1 MVDVLNLALPFF
13 GLILLGFVCG
23 KVKRLPDHGLAWM
36 GFFVVYV
43 ALPALFYRILAQTPF
58 DELAQVW
65 FIVGTTLSTF
75 SVFALAFAI
84 SYAMR
89 RRNLAEATIAA
100 LAGSYGNIGFMGPG
114 LALATLGAQAT
125 APVALIFCFDQLL
138 LFTLVPLL
146 MSFAGTER
154 KSALATAAEVVI
166 RIATNPF
173 IVASALGVVSAAVH
187 FQPPIALDRLL
198 AFLQNGA
205 APCALFALGVTV
217 ALRPL
222 DRVPWEVPILSAL
235 KLVVHPTI
243 VLIVLSLLGP
253 FADAWMA
260 TAVLMAALPQA
271 LNVFVM
277 ARQYDAWVSEA
288 SSSVLL
294 GTLVS
299 VVTLTAVMWMVKTH
313 ALPLHLFH

>member
-1 MVDVLNLALPFF
+1 MLDIVNLALPFF
-13 GLILLGFVCG
+13 GLIFLGLVCG
-23 KVKRLPDHGLAWM
+23 KIKRLPDGGLVWM
-36 GFFVVYV
+36 NFFVVYV

-58 DELAQVW
+58 EQLAQAW

-75 SVFALAFAI
+75 LVFCLAFAI
-84 SYAMR
+84 SYVMR
-89 RRNLAEATIAA
+89 RRNLAAATIAA
-100 LAGSYGNIGFMGPG
+100 LAGSYGNIGYMGPG
-114 LALATLGAQAT
+114 LALATLGSQAT

-146 MSFAGTER
+146 MSFAGAER
-154 KSALATAAEVVI
+154 KGVLATMASVV
-166 RIATNPF
+166 RRVVTNPF
-173 IVASALGVVSAAVH
+173 IVASALGVVSAALH
-187 FQPPIALDRLL
+187 YEPPIALDRLL
-198 AFLQNGA
+198 GFLQNGA

-222 DRVPWEVPILSAL
+222 DRVPWEVPILSVI

-243 VLIVLSLLGP
+243 ILVMSSLLGP
-253 FADAWMA
+253 FAEAWIA

-277 ARQYDAWVSEA
+277 ARQYDTWVGEA

-294 GTLVS
+294 GTLIS

-313 ALPLHLFH
+313 ALPLRLFH